1 LTFALPLALSFALSF
16 ALTGLL
22 AFALTGLL
30 GGCGVLAEARR
41 CFQSLADRDVG
52 YFLLTG
58 DGRGALTRGALR
70 LGELPRGL
78 L

>member
-1 LTFALPLALSFALSF
+1 LTFALPLALSF

-41 CFQSLADRDVG
+41 CFQSFADRDVG

-58 DGRGALTRGALR
+58 DGRGALARGTLR
-70 LGELPRGL
+70 LGELPRRL

>member
-1 LTFALPLALSFALSF
+1 LTFALPLALSF

-41 CFQSLADRDVG
+41 CFQSLANRDVG

-58 DGRGALTRGALR
+58 DGRGTLTRGALR
-70 LGELPRGL
+70 LGELARGL